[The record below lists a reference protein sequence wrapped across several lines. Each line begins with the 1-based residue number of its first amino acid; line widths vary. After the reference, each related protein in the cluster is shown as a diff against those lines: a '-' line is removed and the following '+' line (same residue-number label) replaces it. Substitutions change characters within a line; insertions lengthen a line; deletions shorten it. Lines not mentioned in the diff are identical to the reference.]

1 MSDEEAILFS
11 DSFDTYKVNGSVCP
25 TIKISL
31 YDATDA
37 KCRVLVAKQVI
48 PSLHS
53 AVRRDTV
60 AHVHRAAR
68 YTAWHVACCQSSG
81 LEVH

>member
-1 MSDEEAILFS
+1 MSDKGAILIS
-11 DSFDTYKVNGSVCP
+11 DSFETYRVDGSVCP
-25 TIKISL
+25 TIVISR

-53 AVRRDTV
+53 AVRDTV
-60 AHVHRAAR
+60 AQVHRAAR
-68 YTAWHVACCQSSG
+68 YTAWHVACCQFTG
-81 LEVH
+81 LELR